1 MFGKKITL
9 DAGISCKS
17 SLKMIFFSNS
27 KIRYRSNATKDWK
40 MLELNNDLY
49 EAKIQNLSPG
59 ETYDVM
65 VLSQNDNG
73 DGMFSKTVRVTTKS
87 KPQIGFQT
95 NLSNIVKCFINRYMG
110 QSL

>member
-1 MFGKKITL
+1 
-9 DAGISCKS
+9 
-17 SLKMIFFSNS
+17 MIEMNS
-27 KIRYRSNATKDWK
+27 
-40 MLELNNDLY
+40 ELY

-87 KPQIGFQT
+87 EPLFTDFLFFSISIKIF
-95 NLSNIVKCFINRYMG
+95 K
-110 QSL
+110 